1 ISLDGFFPK
10 PGVDYFSSSSSSHDK
25 TFIFVNNRPVQ
36 QKDITKLLRQHYTA
50 QYPSESNRNRYPVL
64 ILRITL
70 PPSSIDVNLTPD
82 KTQVLFHNKEAL
94 LTALEALLVSLYGY
108 RSPSGSAPSELDTPT
123 PAGPPRSP
131 HGARDTSP
139 TERSARTSEHAGHHP
154 GLSHKRH
161 EEDEELKTT
170 PEGGA
175 ADRPTGTSRS
185 NTNHPTSNSNSSSSS
200 VAEDWIVNQMGCFGG
215 NLLDDDNT
223 ALSSP
228 GKLFAPLDGESQ
240 PGGGGG
246 GDDDGDGDAGGR
258 RPMPSAESWSKGVA
272 LTDPVSGAPLQPVR
286 IHQVPVGS
294 PDKKPLLNAVTEKRA
309 SLTAY
314 DLISSRTA
322 RAPLSAIAMFEREA
336 RAGVL
341 RERPAA
347 SLQEISD
354 VVRERWKNLGEEERK
369 K

>member
-1 ISLDGFFPK
+1 M
-10 PGVDYFSSSSSSHDK
+10 
-25 TFIFVNNRPVQ
+25 T
-36 QKDITKLLRQHYTA
+36 
-50 QYPSESNRNRYPVL
+50 
-64 ILRITL
+64 
-70 PPSSIDVNLTPD
+70 SII
-82 KTQVLFHNKEAL
+82 QEAV

-108 RSPSGSAPSELDTPT
+108 RSPSGSAPLELDTPT

-139 TERSARTSEHAGHHP
+139 TEWSARTSEHVTRRISRRHP
-154 GLSHKRH
+154 RVALRIYQRG
-161 EEDEELKTT
+161 
-170 PEGGA
+170 
-175 ADRPTGTSRS
+175 S
-185 NTNHPTSNSNSSSSS
+185 NTNHPTTNSNSSSSS
-200 VAEDWIVNQMGCFGG
+200 VAKDWIVNQMGCFGG
-215 NLLDDDNT
+215 NLLDEDNA

-228 GKLFAPLDGESQ
+228 GKLFAP
-240 PGGGGG
+240 PGWRRQK
-246 GDDDGDGDAGGR
+246 GDAIR
-258 RPMPSAESWSKGVA
+258 RE
-272 LTDPVSGAPLQPVR
+272 PLQPVR
-286 IHQVPVGS
+286 IHQVPVGN
-294 PDKKPLLNAVTEKRA
+294 PGKKPLLNAIAEKRA

-322 RAPLSAIAMFEREA
+322 RAPLSAVAMFEREA

>member
-1 ISLDGFFPK
+1 
-10 PGVDYFSSSSSSHDK
+10 V
-25 TFIFVNNRPVQ
+25 
-36 QKDITKLLRQHYTA
+36 
-50 QYPSESNRNRYPVL
+50 
-64 ILRITL
+64 
-70 PPSSIDVNLTPD
+70 
-82 KTQVLFHNKEAL
+82 
-94 LTALEALLVSLYGY
+94 TALEALLVSLYGY
-108 RSPSGSAPSELDTPT
+108 RSPSGFAPSELDTPT

-139 TERSARTSEHAGHHP
+139 TERSTRTSEHGGHHTS
-154 GLSHKRH
+154 LSHNRH
-161 EEDEELKTT
+161 EEQEDLETT

-185 NTNHPTSNSNSSSSS
+185 NTNHSSSNSSSSS

-215 NLLDDDNT
+215 NLLDDDNA

-240 PGGGGG
+240 PGGV
-246 GDDDGDGDAGGR
+246 DDDDDDDDDGDAGGK

-294 PDKKPLLNAVTEKRA
+294 PGKKPLLNAVTEKRA

-322 RAPLSAIAMFEREA
+322 RAPLSAVAMFEREA